1 MPRDA
6 HPTPACGPTRE
17 ALSAHLDD
25 EVATLPLD
33 EVHRHLAACTACTDF
48 EASLVAVNR
57 RVRVAAADA
66 VPDLTAPILVA
77 LSADRASGAAERTR
91 QLRALVALAGAVQLI
106 VALPV
111 LLGAVAPDLHLGRD
125 LGAFEMALG
134 AGLLLAAW
142 QPRRAAGVLP
152 IAAVVAVVATVGGI
166 LDVVAGRATV
176 LAELTHLTELVG
188 VAALWALSR
197 RLPDQPTLRGATVG
211 AT

>member
-1 MPRDA
+1 MPSDA
-6 HPTPACGPTRE
+6 QPTPACGPTRD
-17 ALSAHLDD
+17 ALSASLDD
-25 EVATLPLD
+25 EAAALPLD
-33 EVHRHLAACTACTDF
+33 TVRHHLAACGPCAAF
-48 EASLVAVNR
+48 EASLVAVHR
-57 RVRVAAADA
+57 RVRVAAADE
-66 VPDLTAPILVA
+66 VPDLTAAILTAVR
-77 LSADRASGAAERTR
+77 ADGRADGVERTR
-91 QLRALVALAGAVQLI
+91 QLRGLVALAGVVQLV

-152 IAAVVAVVATVGGI
+152 IAAVATVLATVGGV
-166 LDVVAGRATV
+166 LDVMAGRASV

-197 RLPDQPTLRGATVG
+197 RLPDQPTLRGATLG